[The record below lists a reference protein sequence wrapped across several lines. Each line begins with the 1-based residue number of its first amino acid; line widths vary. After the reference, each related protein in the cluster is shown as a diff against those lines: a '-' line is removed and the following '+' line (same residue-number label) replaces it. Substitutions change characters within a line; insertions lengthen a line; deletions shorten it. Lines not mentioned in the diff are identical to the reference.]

1 MLVKPMQKI
10 TRYPLLFK
18 RLLPNLIPDS
28 LEYISLLAVIGRTE
42 KAIQSVNSTVK
53 KMEAVFKVNQLENSI
68 DFGVLTDVFHFI
80 T

>member
-1 MLVKPMQKI
+1 MQKI

-18 RLLPNLIPDS
+18 RLLPNLITDS
-28 LEYISLLAVIGRTE
+28 VEYISLLAVIGRTE

-53 KMEAVFKVNQLENSI
+53 KMEAVFKMNQLENSI